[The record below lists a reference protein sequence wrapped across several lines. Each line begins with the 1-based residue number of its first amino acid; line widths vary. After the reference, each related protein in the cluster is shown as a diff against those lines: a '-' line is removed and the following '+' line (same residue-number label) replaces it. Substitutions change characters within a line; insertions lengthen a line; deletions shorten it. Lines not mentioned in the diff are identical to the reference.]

1 VNAATPDST
10 IHQAPRGFKRP
21 PYDPLT
27 IFLHWTT
34 LALVLVQLASAWLI
48 DHGGSREAGALALSV
63 HRSSGSA
70 LWLIVVLRLVWR
82 FTGMKLPP
90 FPPGMGRLHITGVH
104 LSEYGLYLLLLAQ
117 PLTGL
122 ADTMLRG
129 RPFALFIW
137 TVPALIARDKP
148 AAALAHL
155 AHMAG
160 AWALIALVTVHAL
173 AALTH
178 RFVLDDGVLESMT
191 GGKRQP
197 RGSARR

>member
-1 VNAATPDST
+1 MTPDTT
-10 IHQAPRGFKRP
+10 IETRP

-27 IFLHWTT
+27 IILHWTT

-48 DHGGSREAGALALSV
+48 DHGGSRAAGALALTV
-63 HRSSGSA
+63 HRSAGSA
-70 LWLIVVLRLVWR
+70 LWLAVAFRLVWR

-90 FPPGMGRLHITGVH
+90 FPPGMGRLHIAGVH

-122 ADTMLRG
+122 ADTLLRG
-129 RPFALFIW
+129 RPFALFVWI
-137 TVPALIARDKP
+137 VPAFFARDKP

-155 AHMAG
+155 AHVAG
-160 AWALIALVTVHAL
+160 AWALVVLVTIHAL

-191 GGKRQP
+191 GGRRRPRKRE
-197 RGSARR
+197 SN

>member
-1 VNAATPDST
+1 MTPDST
-10 IHQAPRGFKRP
+10 IDPTPRGFKRP
-21 PYDPLT
+21 PYDALT

-34 LALVLVQLASAWLI
+34 LALVLVQLVSAWLI
-48 DHGGSREAGALALSV
+48 DHGGSREAGALAMSV
-63 HRSSGSA
+63 HRSSGSV
-70 LWLIVVLRLVWR
+70 LWLIVAIRLIWR

-90 FPPGMGRLHITGVH
+90 FPLGMGRLHITGVH

-122 ADTMLRG
+122 ADTLLRG
-129 RPFALFIW
+129 RPFALFVW
-137 TVPALIARDKP
+137 TIPALLARDKP

-178 RFVLDDGVLESMT
+178 RIVLDDGVLESMT
-191 GGKRQP
+191 GM
-197 RGSARR
+197 RRRLR

>member
-1 VNAATPDST
+1 VNTITSDTAIEQASHVST
-10 IHQAPRGFKRP
+10 RP
-21 PYDPLT
+21 PYDRLT
-27 IFLHWTT
+27 IVLHWTT

-63 HRSSGSA
+63 HRSSGA
-70 LWLIVVLRLVWR
+70 VLWLVVAFRLIWR

-90 FPPGMGRLHITGVH
+90 FPHTMGRLHIAGVH

-122 ADTMLRG
+122 ADTLLRG
-129 RPFALFIW
+129 RPFTLFVW
-137 TVPALIARDKP
+137 TIPALIARDRP

-155 AHMAG
+155 IHFAG

-173 AALTH
+173 AAVAH
-178 RFVLDDGVLESMT
+178 RFLLDDGVLESMT
-191 GGKRQP
+191 GGHRRQP
-197 RGSARR
+197 RAR

>member
-1 VNAATPDST
+1 VSANTPDQS
-10 IHQAPRGFKRP
+10 IDDPRGSGRP
-21 PYDPLT
+21 PYDRLT
-27 IFLHWTT
+27 ILLHWTT

-48 DHGGSREAGALALSV
+48 DHGGSREAGALALTV
-63 HRSSGSA
+63 HRSCGSA
-70 LWLIVVLRLVWR
+70 LWLLVALRLIWR

-90 FPPGMGRLHITGVH
+90 FPQGMGRLHTAGVH
-104 LSEYGLYLLLLAQ
+104 LSEYGLYLLLLVQ

-122 ADTMLRG
+122 ADTLLRG
-129 RPFALFIW
+129 RPFALFVW
-137 TVPALIARDKP
+137 TAPALIARDKP

-160 AWALIALVTVHAL
+160 AWILIALVTIHAL

-191 GGKRQP
+191 GKRRRNPQP
-197 RGSARR
+197 I

>member
-1 VNAATPDST
+1 MNAITPDTT
-10 IHQAPRGFKRP
+10 IDQSPHGSARP
-21 PYDPLT
+21 PYDRLT
-27 IFLHWTT
+27 IILHWTT

-48 DHGGSREAGALALSV
+48 DHGGSRETGALALSV
-63 HRSSGSA
+63 HRSSGSV
-70 LWLIVVLRLVWR
+70 LWLIVAFRLIWR

-90 FPPGMGRLHITGVH
+90 FPHAMGRLHIAGVH

-122 ADTMLRG
+122 ADTLLRG
-129 RPFALFIW
+129 RPFTLFVW
-137 TVPALIARDKP
+137 TVPALLARDKP

-155 AHMAG
+155 AHFAG
-160 AWALIALVTVHAL
+160 AWALIALVTIHAL

-191 GGKRQP
+191 GGHRRQP
-197 RGSARR
+197 RAR

>member
-1 VNAATPDST
+1 MTPDT
-10 IHQAPRGFKRP
+10 AIEAPTRGFARP
-21 PYDPLT
+21 PYDGLT
-27 IFLHWTT
+27 IVLHWTT

-70 LWLIVVLRLVWR
+70 LWLTVAFRLLWR
-82 FTGMKLPP
+82 LTGMRLPP

-104 LSEYGLYLLLLAQ
+104 LSEYGLYLLLLVQ

-122 ADTMLRG
+122 ADTLLRG

-137 TVPALIARDKP
+137 TVPALLVRDKP
-148 AAALAHL
+148 AAAVAHL

-178 RFVLDDGVLESMT
+178 KFVLDDGVLESMI
-191 GGKRQP
+191 GA
-197 RGSARR
+197 ARRSRKPRRV